1 MTGSKDPGK
10 LKRAL
15 ICAHY
20 VYPVFVEYWLKFAGR
35 SQRVARSHHSDRSTQ
50 SEKHSQWRVTTRSPE
65 TSVNTSKSKDTKK
78 MKKHSELTEI

>member
-35 SQRVARSHHSDRSTQ
+35 SQRVARSRHSHRSTQ
-50 SEKHSQWRVTTRSPE
+50 SEKHSQWRVATRSPE
-65 TSVNTSKSKDTKK
+65 NISKSKDTKK
-78 MKKHSELTEI
+78 KKNEKTL

>member
-35 SQRVARSHHSDRSTQ
+35 SQRVAMRRHTPRSTQ
-50 SEKHSQWRVTTRSPE
+50 SKKHSQWRVTTRSPE

-78 MKKHSELTEI
+78 QKNTLN

>member
-20 VYPVFVEYWLKFAGR
+20 VYPVFMEYWLRFAGW
-35 SQRVARSHHSDRSTQ
+35 SQRVARSHHNDRSTQ
-50 SEKHSQWRVTTRSPE
+50 SEKHSQWRVATRSPE
-65 TSVNTSKSKDTKK
+65 TSVNTSKSKNTKNEK
-78 MKKHSELTEI
+78 TL